1 MKRRQSAAIAINSLD
16 TVTRATRPILRP
28 IHGWLAAVRNALGLT
43 RASVAATLK
52 VTPSAV
58 QDYEKAEK
66 ADAIT
71 LATLRRVAAAMDCE
85 LIVALVPKNGL
96 TFSQLAARRDP
107 DFAHLRATE
116 HSMAL
121 EAQASHDLP
130 PSPRLSS

>member
-1 MKRRQSAAIAINSLD
+1 MNGHKSTAIAINSLD
-16 TVTRATRPILRP
+16 SVTQAIRPVSRP
-28 IHGWLAAVRNALGLT
+28 IHGWLAAVRNALGLS
-43 RASVAATLK
+43 RAAVAASLK

-85 LIVALVPKNGL
+85 LVVALVPKDAL
-96 TFSQLAARRDP
+96 TFAQLAARRDP
-107 DFAHLRATE
+107 DFVHLRATE

-130 PSPRLSS
+130 PSPRPAP

>member
-1 MKRRQSAAIAINSLD
+1 MNRPKSIAIAIESLD
-16 TVTRATRPILRP
+16 SVTQTIRPVSRP
-28 IHGWLAAVRNALGLT
+28 VHGWLAAVRNALGLS
-43 RASVAATLK
+43 RAAVAASLK

-71 LATLRRVAAAMDCE
+71 LATLRRVAGAMDCE
-85 LIVALVPKNGL
+85 LVVALVPRNGL
-96 TFSQLAARRDP
+96 TFEQLAARRDP

-121 EAQASHDLP
+121 EDQASHDLP
-130 PSPRLSS
+130 PAP

>member
-1 MKRRQSAAIAINSLD
+1 MKRPESVVIALNSLD
-16 TVTRATRPILRP
+16 AVTNATHPISRPV
-28 IHGWLAAVRNALGLT
+28 HGWLAAVRNALGLT
-43 RASVAATLK
+43 RASVAAKLK

-58 QDYEKAEK
+58 QEYEKAEK

-85 LIVALVPKNGL
+85 LVVALVPRNGL
-96 TFSQLAARRDP
+96 TFTQLAARRDP
-107 DFAHLRATE
+107 DFVHLRATE

-130 PSPRLSS
+130 PAP

>member
-1 MKRRQSAAIAINSLD
+1 LDAVTKAI
-16 TVTRATRPILRP
+16 RPISRP
-28 IHGWLAAVRNALGLT
+28 VHGWLAAVRNALGLT

-58 QDYEKAEK
+58 QEYEKAEK
-66 ADAIT
+66 SDAIT

-85 LIVALVPKNGL
+85 LVVAVVPRNGL
-96 TFSQLAARRDP
+96 TFSQLAARRNP

-121 EAQASHDLP
+121 EAQASNDLRP
-130 PSPRLSS
+130 AP

>member
-1 MKRRQSAAIAINSLD
+1 MKRPESAVIALNSLD
-16 TVTRATRPILRP
+16 AVINTTRPISRP
-28 IHGWLAAVRNALGLT
+28 VHGWLAAVRNALGLT

-58 QDYEKAEK
+58 QEYEKAEK

-71 LATLRRVAAAMDCE
+71 LATLRRVAGAMDCD
-85 LIVALVPKNGL
+85 LVVALVPRNGL
-96 TFSQLAARRDP
+96 TFTQLAARRDP
-107 DFAHLRATE
+107 HFAHLRATE

-130 PSPRLSS
+130 PAP